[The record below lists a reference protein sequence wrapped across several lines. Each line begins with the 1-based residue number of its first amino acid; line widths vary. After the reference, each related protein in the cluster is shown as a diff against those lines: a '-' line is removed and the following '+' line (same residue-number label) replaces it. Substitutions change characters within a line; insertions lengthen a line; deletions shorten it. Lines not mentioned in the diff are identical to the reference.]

1 MRTRL
6 TEGLAGAMSC
16 SFLTICAK
24 RRPQALH
31 NDLRPSGPRRHSGLL
46 VVRQDRQKTS
56 WGSDGLL
63 RLCCAFIFCFS
74 TDSVSLNEALLDDDE
89 GDVMDAGAMWGDE
102 NDGVDGN
109 EHDDDDEEDDE
120 EDEEKVV
127 EEEEEEGLAARWLG
141 RR

>member
-1 MRTRL
+1 M
-6 TEGLAGAMSC
+6 
-16 SFLTICAK
+16 
-24 RRPQALH
+24 
-31 NDLRPSGPRRHSGLL
+31 
-46 VVRQDRQKTS
+46 
-56 WGSDGLL
+56 

-109 EHDDDDEEDDE
+109 EYDDDEEDE
-120 EDEEKVV
+120 KKVV